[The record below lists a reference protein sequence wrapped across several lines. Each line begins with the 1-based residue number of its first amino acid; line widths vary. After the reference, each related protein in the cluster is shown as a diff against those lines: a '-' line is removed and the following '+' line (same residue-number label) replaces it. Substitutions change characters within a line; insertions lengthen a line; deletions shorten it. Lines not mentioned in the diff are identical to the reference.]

1 MEGSAPAHDGAS
13 APMPYQA
20 RRYLISVC
28 LLGAVACVVAV
39 SFLGLPGI
47 TTMIGRAELYVLVAL
62 ALIGELRPVMSR
74 GEGQGANTSTTFTVA
89 ATLVF
94 GWPVG
99 LVLQALAS
107 GLAGLIHRH
116 AWWRTLFNMAQ
127 QSVAMLLA
135 GLSLWLFDMRPRVA
149 DPTMPRGMKLF
160 ALVLAGLV
168 YFGANHY
175 LVWQA
180 MALSRGGRLRDLV
193 KRDGLH
199 QLVVTGTMIAL
210 APLIGIVTTA
220 DWWLLPLFIPVL
232 VALHRSASSARE
244 RERLALHDPLT
255 RLPNR
260 TMLLRHA
267 EDALAEANRSGDGV
281 ALFLLDL
288 DRFKEVN
295 ETLGHLAGDELLRQ
309 VARRV
314 SRAVRDGGMQDGDV
328 VARLGGDE
336 FAVLLPRVS
345 DLRAA
350 RELARPLS
358 EAFTAP
364 FVLHGLTIALEVS
377 IGIALHPDHGSDF
390 ETLLARADVAMYQA
404 KRLRTGV
411 SVYEAVR
418 DRNTPDR
425 LALLHDLRRALDNRD
440 VGLHYQPKVAFTGG
454 VVGFEALVRWNH
466 PTRGAV
472 SPEDFVGLAEQT
484 GLMPRLTA
492 YVIDVAL
499 RQASVWWREG
509 LAVPVAVNMSVRDIH
524 APGFVARVQQGL
536 LRYGVPPAAL
546 VLEITERVLLEDPDR
561 AQAVFSSLDSLGV
574 RLSVDDF
581 GTGYSS
587 LLLLRRVPVSEIKID
602 RSFVSRLTEG
612 GDDAVIVR
620 STVDLAHSLGLHVV
634 AEGVEDTET
643 WDKLA
648 TLGCDVAQGWLISRA
663 MTAGAATTW
672 LRQQVR
678 RPYGSSDD
686 QTGQQADAAGDA
698 PPTTGE
704 ARFAPSPARGC

>member
-1 MEGSAPAHDGAS
+1 MENLARAQDGSTVPGTVR
-13 APMPYQA
+13 A
-20 RRYLISVC
+20 RRYLFLVC
-28 LLGAVACVVAV
+28 LAGAGAGVAAVLRLGD
-39 SFLGLPGI
+39 SGI
-47 TTMIGRAELYVLVAL
+47 ATMVRTPELYVLLAL

-74 GEGQGANTSTTFTVA
+74 GDSHGANTSTTFTIA

-107 GLAGLIHRH
+107 GSAGLIHRH
-116 AWWRTLFNMAQ
+116 QWWRTLFNMAQ
-127 QSVAMLLA
+127 QCVAMLLA
-135 GLSLWLFDMRPRVA
+135 GLSLQLFGMRPRVA
-149 DPTMPRGMKLF
+149 APTMPRGVWLF

-168 YFGANHY
+168 YFAANHY

-180 MALSRGGRLRDLV
+180 MALSKGGRLRDLAR
-193 KRDGLH
+193 RDGLH

-232 VALHRSASSARE
+232 VALHRSASGARE

-260 TMLLRHA
+260 TLLLRHA
-267 EDALAEANRSGDGV
+267 ETALAEAGRTGEGV

-314 SRAVRDGGMQDGDV
+314 SRAVRDGDM

-336 FAVLLPRVS
+336 FAVLLPRVG
-345 DLRAA
+345 DLKAA

-411 SVYEAVR
+411 SAYEAVS

-499 RQASVWWREG
+499 RQASTWWREG

-536 LRYGVPPAAL
+536 LRYGVPPTAL

-672 LRQQVR
+672 LREQVR
-678 RPYGSSDD
+678 RPNAGTPGGESGPKSG
-686 QTGQQADAAGDA
+686 TGTA
-698 PPTTGE
+698 PGLATPY
-704 ARFAPSPARGC
+704 PARRP